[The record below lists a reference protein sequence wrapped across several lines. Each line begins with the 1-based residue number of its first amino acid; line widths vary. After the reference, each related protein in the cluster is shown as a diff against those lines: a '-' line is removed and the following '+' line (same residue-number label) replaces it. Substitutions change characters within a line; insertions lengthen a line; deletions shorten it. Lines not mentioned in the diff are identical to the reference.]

1 MFISNRRLPKNIQR
15 DIEQIFRGVRAG
27 NAGQN
32 TTFSKGE
39 APNSLKGTNLNTMT
53 NAEKKKAVDW
63 VVKTLAGNNINVDRY
78 PGYSILFREVPD
90 ISRYTQNW
98 HKNANASVQ
107 SGVFE
112 HQIIYYLDDLPPN
125 LKIRMTNQNSVLNR
139 ILREEQNTKR
149 TRNANNR
156 GKIAR
161 IGGQL
166 VTSNGKNLKV
176 VRPEAGRA
184 ISFAPNKTWHKVVP
198 IGNRGA
204 NAKPIPRRM
213 IIIALRRPFVQ
224 GMNQAGPSVQIRP
237 GNFGQQYLNRLV
249 AQQVRSA
256 PEGVRNNNQTPTAKR
271 HRPNI
276 YMNTRPNNM
285 NTRPNN
291 PMNTRPN
298 NMNTRPNNMNTRPN
312 NPMNTRPNNPMNT
325 RPNNMNTRPNN
336 MNQSR

>member
-1 MFISNRRLPKNIQR
+1 LIIINMFRSNRRLPENIRQ
-15 DIEQIFRGVRAG
+15 DIEQIFMGVRAG

-32 TTFSKGE
+32 TTFSKGI
-39 APNSLKGTNLNTMT
+39 APNSLKGVSLNTMT
-53 NAEKKKAVDW
+53 NAEKKYAVDW
-63 VVKTLAGNNINVDRY
+63 VVRTLAGNNINVDRY

-90 ISRYTQNW
+90 ISQYTQNW

-125 LKIRMTNQNSVLNR
+125 LPIRMTNQNSMLNR
-139 ILREEQNTKR
+139 ILKAEQNTKR

-198 IGNRGA
+198 IGNRGP
-204 NAKPIPRRM
+204 NARPIPRRM

-224 GMNQAGPSVQIRP
+224 GTNQAGPSVQIRP

-249 AQQVRSA
+249 AQQPRS
-256 PEGVRNNNQTPTAKR
+256 RNNNRAAEVKR
-271 HRPNI
+271 LRRNNNRPNDP
-276 YMNTRPNNM
+276 MNINRPND
-285 NTRPNN
+285 
-291 PMNTRPN
+291 PMNINRP
-298 NMNTRPNNMNTRPN
+298 R
-312 NPMNTRPNNPMNT
+312 
-325 RPNNMNTRPNN
+325 
-336 MNQSR
+336 NQSR